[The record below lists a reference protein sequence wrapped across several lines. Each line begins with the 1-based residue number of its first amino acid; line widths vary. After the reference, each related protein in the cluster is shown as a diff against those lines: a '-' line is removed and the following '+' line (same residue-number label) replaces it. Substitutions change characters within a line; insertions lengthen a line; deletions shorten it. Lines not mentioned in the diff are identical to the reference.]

1 MFKAPDCRVLS
12 CVVVVGGGVGCWQFE
27 CVHSR
32 FGWLGLLLFYVTKG
46 VEEEKKK
53 KGKGD
58 IIRRR
63 REELK

>member
-1 MFKAPDCRVLS
+1 VLS
-12 CVVVVGGGVGCWQFE
+12 CVVVVGGVGCWQFE

-58 IIRRR
+58 II
-63 REELK
+63 EEEDKN

>member
-1 MFKAPDCRVLS
+1 VLS

-46 VEEEKKK
+46 VEEVREEKKGK
-53 KGKGD
+53 KKGD
-58 IIRRR
+58 III
-63 REELK
+63 